1 MSMDLESPHAQLIMD
16 SLRRIVQ
23 ALRRS
28 SLSLEKLTGLTG
40 AQVFVL
46 RQIQSKSG
54 LSLNELAGLT
64 FTHQSTMSEVVSRL
78 ERMGLVVRSK
88 SADDARRLEIRL
100 TVEGQAVVVAGNL
113 PAQENLIRAIAALP
127 RKTAAHLAEGLD
139 LLIKT
144 AGLSDQPAVLFF
156 DEAEGSTR
164 SNEPGK

>member
-1 MSMDLESPHAQLIMD
+1 
-16 SLRRIVQ
+16 VQ

-28 SLSLEKLTGLTG
+28 SLSFEKLTGLTG

-46 RQIQSKSG
+46 RQIQSKNG

-64 FTHQSTMSEVVSRL
+64 FMHQSTMSEVVSRL
-78 ERMGLVVRSK
+78 ERMGLVVRNK
-88 SADDARRLEIRL
+88 STEDARRLEIRL
-100 TVEGQAVVVAGNL
+100 SPEGDAVLVSGYST
-113 PAQENLIRAIAALP
+113 AQENLIRAIAALP

-139 LLIKT
+139 QLIKT
-144 AGLSDQPAVLFF
+144 AGLSDQPAVLFL